1 MNTTSY
7 PIKPIKTEKLT
18 LTTAETEVSTKSQ
31 PCLMTVVDGNVYIA
45 GKRDTSVSSSSYL
58 LTEGETL
65 RFFGDV
71 KLCSDSSGADVRI
84 LYYDV
89 V

>member
-1 MNTTSY
+1 
-7 PIKPIKTEKLT
+7 
-18 LTTAETEVSTKSQ
+18 
-31 PCLMTVVDGNVYIA
+31 MTVVEGNVYIA

-71 KLCSDSSGADVRI
+71 KLCSDEDGADVRI